1 MFAAERKRVTWT
13 RRCEE
18 KLPKALSRLS
28 YQVKDSEKFGLVSLE
43 SAAEQLGI
51 APYWLRQHMRAHG
64 FKELANGSTYIRL
77 VDLRTLK
84 QHQADISD
92 TARRLRHEQIAEQRA
107 AGRYSARLS
116 WRRQLGVMRR
126 ADPGLRALNG
136 GAR

>member
-1 MFAAERKRVTWT
+1 MLCSLQPIPPASGTKKDFSMRHIAHD
-13 RRCEE
+13 
-18 KLPKALSRLS
+18 LSR
-28 YQVKDSEKFGLVSLE
+28 YKPVDTLVIE

-51 APYWLRQHMRAHG
+51 TPYWLRQHMRAHG
-64 FKELANGSTYIRL
+64 SKELANGSTYIRL

-84 QHQADISD
+84 QHQADTSD

-107 AGRYSARLS
+107 ADRYSARLS

>member
-1 MFAAERKRVTWT
+1 MRHIAHDLSRYKRVDT
-13 RRCEE
+13 
-18 KLPKALSRLS
+18 
-28 YQVKDSEKFGLVSLE
+28 LVSLE

-64 FKELANGSTYIRL
+64 FKELANGSTYIHL

-92 TARRLRHEQIAEQRA
+92 TARRLRHEQRA

>member
-1 MFAAERKRVTWT
+1 MLCSIPPIPLARGTKKDFSMRHIAHD
-13 RRCEE
+13 
-18 KLPKALSRLS
+18 LSR
-28 YQVKDSEKFGLVSLE
+28 YNPVDTLVSLE